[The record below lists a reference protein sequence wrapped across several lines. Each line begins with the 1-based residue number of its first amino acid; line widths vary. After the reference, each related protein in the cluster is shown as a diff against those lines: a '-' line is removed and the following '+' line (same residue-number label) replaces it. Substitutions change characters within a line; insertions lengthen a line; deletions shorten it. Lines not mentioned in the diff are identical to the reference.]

1 MYGKRGLVL
10 LMVVFTV
17 LLMTWGCKKKST
29 GPETPPPAPAT
40 PQSPTTDWTPEKR
53 DEALKV
59 ETIADYFNKQGVLK
73 RIQFEVNKW
82 EIIPESRDILR
93 KNAEWVLK
101 HAEFNLIV
109 EGHCDERNTEA
120 FNLALGE
127 RRANA
132 AKEYLIGLGIPASK
146 IQTVS
151 YGENKPVCQDHNEE
165 CWQKNRRAE
174 FLLSE
179 PQK

>member
-1 MYGKRGLVL
+1 MSNKRGFALLLVVML
-10 LMVVFTV
+10 ALS
-17 LLMTWGCKKKST
+17 LTWGCKKKST

-53 DEALKV
+53 DDGLKV
-59 ETIADYFNKQGVLK
+59 ETTADYFNKQGVLK
-73 RIQFEVNKW
+73 RINYEVNKW
-82 EIIPESRDILR
+82 EILPEAREILK
-93 KNAEWVLK
+93 KNAEWVLN
-101 HAEFNLIV
+101 HSEFTLIV

-151 YGENKPVCQDHNEE
+151 YGENKPACSDHNED
-165 CWQKNRRAE
+165 CWAKNRRAE

-179 PQK
+179 PSK

>member
-1 MYGKRGLVL
+1 MFNKRGFVL
-10 LMVVFTV
+10 LLTV
-17 LLMTWGCKKKST
+17 LAVITLFSGCKKKA
-29 GPETPPPAPAT
+29 GPQTPPPAPAVS
-40 PQSPTTDWTPEKR
+40 PSSPTTDWTPEKR

-59 ETIADYFNKQGVLK
+59 ETTADYYNKQGVLK
-73 RIQFEVNKW
+73 RIHFEVNKW
-82 EIIPESRDILR
+82 EILPESREILKR
-93 KNAEWVLK
+93 NAEWVLK

-132 AKEYLIGLGIPASK
+132 AKEYLIGLGIAASK

-151 YGENKPVCQDHNEE
+151 YGENKPLCSDHNEE
-165 CWQKNRRAE
+165 CWAKNRRAE

>member
-1 MYGKRGLVL
+1 MYNKRVLILLALVL
-10 LMVVFTV
+10 S
-17 LLMTWGCKKKST
+17 LLIMMSGCKKKST

-40 PQSPTTDWTPEKR
+40 PQSPSTDWTPEKR
-53 DEALKV
+53 DEGLKV
-59 ETIADYFNKQGVLK
+59 ETTADYFNKQGVLR
-73 RIQFEVNKW
+73 RITFEVNKW
-82 EIIPESRDILR
+82 EILPESRETLK
-93 KNAEWVLK
+93 KNAEWVVK
-101 HAEFNLIV
+101 HPEFNLIV

-132 AKEYLIGLGIPASK
+132 AKEYLIGLGIQAAR

-151 YGENKPVCQDHNEE
+151 YGENKPLCSEHSEE